1 LSKTGA
7 SFSKHCKLGY
17 ALNHRFELRRRFAR
31 QATTETLETRV
42 SPSKKDRELG
52 MNRGIGRRDFVNG
65 VAVAVGASLV
75 APNSI
80 LGEMLDAADAS
91 HAPEQPSGYYPPAKT
106 GMRGSHDGSWEVGHA
121 LRDGKK
127 WDNAAKDEE
136 TYDLIIVGGGISGL
150 AAAYFYRQ
158 QAGDKARILIL
169 DNHDDFGGHA
179 KRNEFTSGGRKLIGY
194 GGTQSIAGPNL
205 YSAEAKRLFK
215 ELGIEVQRFETYND
229 GKFYSRHGLG
239 QAVFFDKET
248 FGADHLVRGYNGHL
262 QAPTADFLASAPLS
276 EAGKK
281 DLLRLTNEKTD
292 YLAGMDAGA
301 KKAYLAKTSY
311 QDYLLKNV
319 KVSPD
324 LIPFFKPSMHGL
336 YGVGIDAVPAGD
348 MAGLGELP
356 GFAGLGISDHDGPG
370 IGLEVTRQDGE
381 PYIYHFPDGNA
392 SIARLLVRALV
403 PGIAPGN
410 TMEDAVLANF
420 DYAKLDEKN
429 SPVRIRLNSTAV
441 HARNLDGSGES
452 RIVEVTY
459 VRRGEA
465 RAVQGKACILA
476 CWNMLIPYMCPELPE
491 AQKQGLAYNVKVPL
505 VYANVQIRDWKAL
518 DKLKIHRVYAPG
530 SMFTGIEMD
539 FPVSMGGYEFAKRP
553 EEPCVLHMQHV
564 PVGPGA
570 SARDMQRAG
579 RAKLYATSFETF
591 ERTIRDQL
599 ARALGAGGF
608 DPARDIEAITV
619 NRWPHGY
626 SYEYLSLFD
635 PEWPKGQAPHEIG
648 REAFGNIHIANSDA
662 GAFAYTNEAID
673 QGWRAVSEIVAK
685 KN

>member
-1 LSKTGA
+1 
-7 SFSKHCKLGY
+7 
-17 ALNHRFELRRRFAR
+17 
-31 QATTETLETRV
+31 
-42 SPSKKDRELG
+42 
-52 MNRGIGRRDFVNG
+52 MNRGIARRDFVNG
-65 VAVAVGASLV
+65 VAVAIGASLV
-75 APNSI
+75 APGSI
-80 LGEMLDAADAS
+80 LGEMLHAADAPY
-91 HAPEQPSGYYPPAKT
+91 APEKQPGYYPPAKT
-106 GMRGSHDGSWEVGHA
+106 GMRGSHDGSWEAGHA

-127 WDNAAKDEE
+127 WERAARDKE
-136 TYDLIIVGGGISGL
+136 TYDLIIIGGGISGL

-158 QAGDKARILIL
+158 QAGDNARILIL

-179 KRNEFTSGGRKLIGY
+179 KRNEFTSGGKKLIGY

-205 YSAEAKRLFK
+205 YSAQAKQLFK
-215 ELGIEVQRFETYND
+215 ELGIEAKRFESYND

-239 QAVFFDKET
+239 QAAFFDKET
-248 FGADHLVRGYNGHL
+248 FGTDRLVRGYKGHL
-262 QAPTADFLASAPLS
+262 QTPTADFLVSAPLS
-276 EAGKK
+276 EAAKK
-281 DLLRLTNEKTD
+281 DLIRLTTEKVD
-292 YLAGMDAGA
+292 YLAGMDGAA

-324 LIPFFKPSMHGL
+324 LIPYFKPSMLGL

-356 GFAGLGISDHDGPG
+356 GFAGLGIVDRDGPG
-370 IGLEVTRQDGE
+370 IGLEVTRQDDE

-410 TMEDAVLANF
+410 TMEDVVLAKF

-441 HARNLDGSGES
+441 HARNLGTADKPKG
-452 RIVEVTY
+452 VEVTY
-459 VRRGEA
+459 VRGGEA
-465 RAVQGKACILA
+465 RAVQGRACILA

-491 AQKQGLAYNVKVPL
+491 AQKKGLAYNVKVPL
-505 VYANVQIRDWKAL
+505 VYTNVQIRNWTAL
-518 DKLKIHRVYAPG
+518 DKLKIHRVYSPG
-530 SMFTGIEMD
+530 CLFTGIDMD
-539 FPVSMGGYEFAKRP
+539 FPVSMGGYEFTRSSG
-553 EEPCVLHMQHV
+553 EPCVLHMQHV

-570 SARDMQRAG
+570 NAREMQRAG
-579 RAKLYATSFETF
+579 RAKLYVTSFETF

-599 ARALGAGGF
+599 ARMLGEGGF

-626 SYEYLSLFD
+626 SYEYISLFD

-648 REAFGNIHIANSDA
+648 RRPFGNIHIANSDA

-673 QGWRAVSEIVAK
+673 QGWRAVSEVVAK
-685 KN
+685 KS